1 MSLIEIKSAASLA
14 KHTEEITKSVLLFGA
29 DWHEACP
36 MLKMVLGALAAAPDN
51 VGILFGEV
59 DAESVSDLSDKFDIT
74 MVPTILLLVGNSN
87 TDNYTVKERL
97 EGEVLSDP
105 SHVTLAVQRL
115 ANLQVAKDGSSG
127 AAAAATAENNASEKG
142 EGGNTTN
149 TNEEDPKK
157 AALNDRLERLIRAD
171 AIMLFMKGTPS
182 KPKCG
187 FSRQAIDVLRK
198 EEIPFGSF
206 DILSD
211 NDVRQGLKVFS
222 DWPTYPQIY
231 VKGEL
236 MGGLDI
242 LKETAA
248 EGSLK
253 DDWEIAD
260 LLANNSNLASQD
272 TEDSLDDRL
281 GKLVNRHTVM
291 LFMKG
296 LPSNPQCGFSR
307 QIVDILDETGVSYDA
322 FNIFE
327 DDEVR
332 QGLKEF
338 SDWPTYPQLYYKGE
352 LLGGLDIV
360 RELKESGELEEML
373 QEE

>member
-1 MSLIEIKSAASLA
+1 MLIEIKSAGALA
-14 KHTEEITKSVLLFGA
+14 ELTKEQTKSVLLFGA

-36 MLKMVLGALAAAPDN
+36 MLKMVLGALAATEDN
-51 VGILFGEV
+51 SGILFGHV
-59 DAESVSDLSDKFDIT
+59 DAESVSDLSDKFEVT
-74 MVPTILLLVGNSN
+74 MVPTILLLVGS
-87 TDNYTVKERL
+87 DTVRERL

-115 ANLQVAKDGSSG
+115 AKVDDTASKNGSSG
-127 AAAAATAENNASEKG
+127 TGTPADTTNSSNNNASG
-142 EGGNTTN
+142 ETTKEDNGNDDGN
-149 TNEEDPKK
+149 NDPKQ

-171 AIMLFMKGTPS
+171 TIMLFMKGTPD
-182 KPKCG
+182 KPRCG

-198 EEIPFGSF
+198 EQIPFGSF

-211 NDVRQGLKVFS
+211 NDVRQGLKVYS

-231 VKGEL
+231 VRGEL

-242 LKETAA
+242 LKETAS
-248 EGSLK
+248 EGSLEV
-253 DDWEIAD
+253 DWGIAD
-260 LLANNSNLASQD
+260 LLETANGAS
-272 TEDSLDDRL
+272 EESLDDRL
-281 GKLVNRHTVM
+281 EKLVNRHTIM

-307 QIVDILDETGVSYDA
+307 QIVEILDATGVPYDA

-338 SDWPTYPQLYYKGE
+338 SDWPTYPQLYLKGE

-360 RELKESGELEEML
+360 REMKETGELEEML
-373 QEE
+373 QGQ

>member
-1 MSLIEIKSAASLA
+1 MSLIEIK
-14 KHTEEITKSVLLFGA
+14 TEANLQRHLHEKGITKSVLLFGA

-36 MLKMVLGALAAAPDN
+36 MLRMVLGALAATPDN
-51 VGILFGEV
+51 EGILFCDV
-59 DAESVSDLSDKFDIT
+59 DAENATGLSDKFDID
-74 MVPTILLLVGNSN
+74 MVPTIVLLVGP
-87 TDNYTVKERL
+87 TTVKERL
-97 EGEVLSDP
+97 GGEVLSDP

-115 ANLQVAKDGSSG
+115 ANIEID
-127 AAAAATAENNASEKG
+127 TENSNVVS
-142 EGGNTTN
+142 NTTEPTATIEDDN
-149 TNEEDPKK
+149 APKEDPSK
-157 AALNDRLERLIRAD
+157 AALDDRLERLIRSD
-171 AIMLFMKGTPS
+171 TIMIFMKGTPA

-187 FSRQAIDVLRK
+187 FSRKAIDCLKK

-211 NDVRQGLKVFS
+211 NDVRQGLKVYS

-242 LKETAA
+242 LTETAA

-253 DDWEIAD
+253 DDWDIAD
-260 LLANNSNLASQD
+260 ILDTAKDAS
-272 TEDSLDDRL
+272 EESLDDRL
-281 GKLVNRHTVM
+281 QKLVNRNAIM

-307 QIVDILDETGVSYDA
+307 QIVKILDDVGVAYDA
-322 FNIFE
+322 FNVFE

-338 SDWPTYPQLYYKGE
+338 SDWPTYPQLYVKGE
-352 LLGGLDIV
+352 LMGGLDIV
-360 RELKESGELEEML
+360 REMKESGELDDALRVEED
-373 QEE
+373 ES

>member
-51 VGILFGEV
+51 AGILFGEV

>member
-327 DDEVR
+327 DEEVR

-338 SDWPTYPQLYYKGE
+338 SDWPTFPQLYYKGE